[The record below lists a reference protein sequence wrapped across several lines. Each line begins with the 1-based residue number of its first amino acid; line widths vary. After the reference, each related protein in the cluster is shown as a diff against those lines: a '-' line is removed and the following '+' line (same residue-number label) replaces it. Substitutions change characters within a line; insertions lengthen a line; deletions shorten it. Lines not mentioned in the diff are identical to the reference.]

1 MTIGGASLSGSTEDG
16 TPFCQLVFDTPVQIA
31 APFASKEV
39 LERAQ
44 LGKYRRDH
52 LLHFGF
58 VPFEDVKR
66 GDDPPDFIVQRT
78 QGDWRIDC
86 AALALEGRRLA
97 EDLFNRLVKRIA
109 ERGNSAWSTIAAC
122 DVSVTFKSPKQLPP
136 AKHDASL
143 DAEIEAALAS
153 IVVDRARLAQ
163 FSAEVDRDGWPSQW
177 PSDVR
182 IPQFEHEHFFL
193 LANPVPNWRP
203 RDRLSASLGF
213 HLNLQ
218 FSVMLHEV
226 SSEVNRMVTQHDN
239 PATQQLLLSIGGPGL
254 NGYCYPA
261 ESMLGEMLRNNPL
274 RQVEAHYIEQVTAH
288 IWETGDIIDIP
299 VSRPK

>member
-1 MTIGGASLSGSTEDG
+1 MTIDGVFLSGTTENG
-16 TPFCQLVFDTPVQIA
+16 MPFYQLVFDTPIQIS
-31 APFASKEV
+31 APFKSKEV

-44 LGKYRRDH
+44 LEKYRRDH

-66 GDDPPDFIVQRT
+66 GNDPPDFIVQRT

-97 EDLFNRLVKRIA
+97 EALFHRLVKRLA
-109 ERGNSAWSTIAAC
+109 ERGNSAWSTLAGC
-122 DVSVTFKSPKQLPP
+122 DVSVTFQSPKQLPP

-143 DAEIEAALAS
+143 DVELEAALES
-153 IVVDRARLAQ
+153 IVIDHARLAQ

-177 PSDVR
+177 PSDVS
-182 IPQFEHEHFFL
+182 IPQFEHECFSL

-203 RDRLSASLGF
+203 RDQLSASLGF

-218 FSVMLHEV
+218 FSVTLHEV
-226 SSEVNRMVTQHDN
+226 SSAVNRMVTQHDN

-261 ESMLGEMLRNNPL
+261 ESILGEILRNNPL
-274 RQVEAHYIEQVTAH
+274 QQVEAHYIERVTAH
-288 IWETGDIIDIP
+288 VWETGDIIDIP
-299 VSRPK
+299 IARPK